1 MKKSI
6 KMLISALLAFALI
19 VTGLLPTGFVPE
31 AAAASKM
38 TKTVEYDYYGT
49 AFVKLVPSSDNTII
63 RYTTDGT
70 VPTTNSEEYPLDSEI
85 CVYTKTII
93 RAAEFD
99 VSGKKVSAMKT
110 TITPKCA
117 PVEFDID
124 YQIGKSVIEL
134 SCQTLG
140 AKIYYTLDGTKPT
153 EKSELYL
160 KEITIKEKT
169 KVRAVAVMNDHAN
182 SAVYTKTVNIGNYI
196 ENDNAPDE
204 DEGTSK
210 VKYKFTYMAEKG
222 YMYVTLMPKKSSNVI
237 YYTTDGTKPTKDSKK
252 YSKRVKFTDNST
264 MRAVEYTKKG
274 DFVASSKIN
283 VKLKCAPVEF
293 GCIDIAT
300 GTKTVTLSTIT
311 EDATIYYTIDG
322 TIPDPEYSDVYTGP
336 LTLGDKSTLSAI
348 VAKNGWKQSS
358 VKIETVSEIPLHLTD
373 FNFGDPIYSEA
384 AVLLNS
390 YRRSNG
396 LSQLILDKGLTEA
409 ANVRAKELSVLMDHT
424 RPTGAGYLSA
434 VDDCGVKVRYCAEFI
449 ASYYKTP
456 AEFLQS
462 VLSDKV
468 NYSVILGSGYNHDSI
483 GIGYYEKGKSR
494 YWVLL
499 VAEVV
504 D

>member
-70 VPTTNSEEYPLDSEI
+70 VPTTDSEEYPLDSEI

-93 RAAEFD
+93 RAAEFNA
-99 VSGKKVSAMKT
+99 SGKKVSTMKT
-110 TITPKCA
+110 TITPKCS
-117 PVEFDID
+117 PVEFDVD

-169 KVRAVAVMNDHAN
+169 KVRAVAMLDDYKD

-196 ENDNAPDE
+196 ENDNEPDE

-237 YYTTDGTKPTKDSKK
+237 YYTTDGTKPSKDSKK
-252 YSKRVKFTDNST
+252 YSKRVKFTENAT
-264 MRAVEYTKKG
+264 LRAVEYTKG
-274 DFVASSKIN
+274 GAFVASSKIN

-293 GCIDIAT
+293 DCIDIAT
-300 GTKTVTLSTIT
+300 GTKTITLSTIT
-311 EDATIYYTIDG
+311 EGATIYYSIDG
-322 TIPDPEYSDVYTGP
+322 SFPDPDYSDVYTGP
-336 LTLGDKSTLSAI
+336 LTLGDKTTLSAI
-348 VAKNGWKQSS
+348 AVKDGWKDSLI
-358 VKIETVSEIPLHLTD
+358 KLEIAGRIPLELTD
-373 FNFGDPIYSEA
+373 FNFGNPIYSET

-390 YRRSNG
+390 YRKSN
-396 LSQLILDKGLTEA
+396 SQAQLELEERLTKA
-409 ANVRAKELSVLMDHT
+409 ANIRAKELSVLMDHT
-424 RPTGAGYLSA
+424 RPSGLSYVSA
-434 VDDCGVKVRYCAEFI
+434 ADDCDVKLRRCTEFI
-449 ASYYKTP
+449 EAVHNTP
-456 AEFLQS
+456 EEFLTS
-462 VLSDKV
+462 VLSDKQ
-468 NYSVILGSGYNHDSI
+468 NWNILLGDGYSHNAI
-483 GIGYYEKGKSR
+483 GVGYYEKGKRR